1 MKLRAAPLLVVGV
14 VLAACASN
22 ANAPRP
28 TSTAGATSGAP
39 TFAQPTLTP
48 VSITES
54 TYGRVVAS
62 TAPGA
67 PCKVEVHVGPP
78 QFGDVP
84 PASVDATA
92 DVSGVLAVTYAT
104 PALPKQT
111 ALTRGAFRRPLRIR
125 CTRLSNRQCASS
137 RRSRPSIA

>member
-1 MKLRAAPLLVVGV
+1 KLRAAPLLVMGV
-14 VLAACASN
+14 VLAACASS

-28 TSTAGATSGAP
+28 TTTAGAASAAP

-54 TYGRVVAS
+54 TYGRVGAS

-67 PCKVEVHVGPP
+67 PCRVEVHVGPP

-92 DVSGVLAVTYAT
+92 DGSGVLAVTYAT

-111 ALTRGAFRRPLRIR
+111 
-125 CTRLSNRQCASS
+125 
-137 RRSRPSIA
+137 